1 MKRSFASVFN
11 LDCECASALVRRAK
25 LGAVP
30 ADAHC
35 DDSLS
40 LPAEY
45 APVTKKLQTRMPSRC
60 LGWAFERQGSGSGL
74 ISDDRSRP

>member
-11 LDCECASALVRRAK
+11 LDCECAECSGAKAK

-30 ADAHC
+30 GDAHC
-35 DDSLS
+35 DDSLP

-45 APVTKKLQTRMPSRC
+45 APVTKKLKTRMPSRC
-60 LGWAFERQGSGSGL
+60 LGWAFERQGYGSGL